1 MGGPVRWGRALPA
14 HAGIRYALPWVAEDN
29 VEAKKRSRPTERE
42 VNTAVFMLRAKQLGF
57 SLAELDSVEEGLV
70 MDMIIESGND
80 LCDDEYRQVA
90 TQSDFD
96 SF

>member
-1 MGGPVRWGRALPA
+1 
-14 HAGIRYALPWVAEDN
+14 
-29 VEAKKRSRPTERE
+29 
-42 VNTAVFMLRAKQLGF
+42 MLRAKQMGL
-57 SLAELDSVEEGLV
+57 SIAELDQMEEGMV
-70 MDMIIESGND
+70 IDMIIESGND

>member
-1 MGGPVRWGRALPA
+1 MGLS
-14 HAGIRYALPWVAEDN
+14 I
-29 VEAKKRSRPTERE
+29 
-42 VNTAVFMLRAKQLGF
+42 
-57 SLAELDSVEEGLV
+57 AELDQMEEGTV

>member
-1 MGGPVRWGRALPA
+1 
-14 HAGIRYALPWVAEDN
+14 
-29 VEAKKRSRPTERE
+29 
-42 VNTAVFMLRAKQLGF
+42 MLRAKQMGL
-57 SLAELDSVEEGLV
+57 SIAELDQMEEGTV

>member
-1 MGGPVRWGRALPA
+1 MGGPVRRGRALFA
-14 HAGIRYALPWVAEDN
+14 HAGICYSLSWIAEDD

-42 VNTAVFMLRAKQLGF
+42 VNTAVYLLRAKQMGLTL
-57 SLAELDSVEEGLV
+57 SELDELDEGAV

-90 TQSDFD
+90 TQSDYD